1 VRFSKPNGLNQKK
14 GISSIVGGIFFL
26 VLMTS
31 GFTVYYVALDSQ
43 SQMLDTQ
50 QVIAD
55 YEVAKIREKF
65 VVAASSSGVN
75 NLLSLQVVNTGN
87 TVVEIADI
95 WIVNKTAVTKNAT
108 KYDVDYRDASVPI
121 GHSGNI
127 LSNTPLYL
135 ISDIYD
141 IKVISSLGTIQA
153 VEYDVAG
160 GSNILSAQ
168 MVAIPQDVRYGE
180 NVTVILMVTNT
191 GEFDVKEV
199 RANDSTFDVSPDQCR
214 DPPHLIFGGPSDL
227 SPSQST
233 MFFWDCVLDPPLL
246 NTITFTGNATGLLS
260 GVPVDSNDASDSVI
274 VRDFT
279 SAGGEL
285 ILEQE
290 LLNRPEIF
298 MAIPSPFGDDPA
310 DQGFWGVNV
319 VNPTPFP
326 MEVSKVTVTALTAR
340 PQKQDKLFDE
350 TSCPITTVPPTPDFW
365 SCPVQN
371 QLMWKNF
378 ASPVVIPPRTVYP
391 FTAMVGPGTLAGAGD
406 ILETILVST
415 NVFTT
420 LGQFGKTSYGSSMVN
435 NDSALVNVFL
445 SSVKDSTAV
454 ANIMINQTGLLAEVP
469 VTFYATIADFTAE
482 TDYRIDSGSRII
494 INVPRD
500 WTFSSPAPFDPDFNT
515 SETTFLGQTQL
526 IGELN
531 VNIDNSGKSLEFVAT
546 PPCVENPTMYV
557 MYILADGVV
566 SDGGVPQVAVGPLA
580 EIILQVVPNGLCT

>member
-1 VRFSKPNGLNQKK
+1 
-14 GISSIVGGIFFL
+14 
-26 VLMTS
+26 MTS

-50 QVIAD
+50 QIIAD

-65 VVAASSSGVN
+65 IVAASSDSGDN
-75 NLLSLQVVNTGN
+75 NRLSLQVLNTGN
-87 TVVEIADI
+87 NPIEIADV
-95 WIVNKTAVTKNAT
+95 WIVNKTDAAEPAA
-108 KYDVDYRDASVPI
+108 KYDVDYRDASIPV
-121 GHSGNI
+121 GHNGNI

-141 IKVISSLGTIQA
+141 IKVISSIGTIHA

-199 RANDSTFDVSPDQCR
+199 RANTEFGVIPNQCR
-214 DPPHLIFGGPSDL
+214 DPPNLIFGGPSDL

-274 VRDFT
+274 IRDFT

-285 ILEQE
+285 VLEQE

-298 MAIPSPFGDDPA
+298 MAIPSPFGDD
-310 DQGFWGVNV
+310 DEQGLWGVNV

-326 MEVSKVTVTALTAR
+326 MNVSKVTITVLPSR
-340 PQKQDKLFDE
+340 PQMQDKIIN
-350 TSCPITTVPPTPDFW
+350 TGGSCNLTTVAPTPNFW
-365 SCPVQN
+365 SCPVIN

-378 ASPVVIPPRTVYP
+378 ATPISIPARSVYP
-391 FTAMVGPGTLAGAGD
+391 FLVTAEPGTISGSGA
-406 ILETILVST
+406 IMETLIVQT

-420 LGQFGKTSYGSSMVN
+420 LGQFGKTGYGTSMAED
-435 NDSALVNVFL
+435 DSVLANVFL
-445 SSVKDSTAV
+445 SRVKDSV
-454 ANIMINQTGLLAEVP
+454 ALSDIYISDLALPAQVP
-469 VTFYATIADFTAE
+469 VTFYATLADLAGGIWE
-482 TDYRIDSGSRII
+482 IEDKSRII

-500 WTFSSPAPFDPDFNT
+500 WSAVSWVPDPADFT
-515 SETTFLGQTQL
+515 ITDTTFLGQTQIVGKL
-526 IGELN
+526 KVDIENG
-531 VNIDNSGKSLEFVAT
+531 GKSLEFTAT

-557 MYILADGVV
+557 MYILADGQAE
-566 SDGGVPQVAVGPLA
+566 GGAVDMAIGPLA
-580 EIILQVVPNGLCT
+580 EVILQVVPNPPCV